1 MVKRYENFCF
11 IWNHQLLWRNDLWFF
26 TFNWSVLVNRFH
38 LDRIRLLKFLPK
50 SDFICNSCNRKK
62 PLQGLQLCLDF
73 GVKTYHIISLNP
85 SWWISR
91 NLDFFI
97 RRKLNYCAIFFN
109 LLHAISCSMMV
120 KLLTE
125 NQYFAD
131 TAYLCKKKMKKKREK
146 SFWRKQTLGNLQSKE
161 WQVLFFFK

>member
-1 MVKRYENFCF
+1 MKNE
-11 IWNHQLLWRNDLWFF
+11 
-26 TFNWSVLVNRFH
+26 T
-38 LDRIRLLKFLPK
+38 LKFI
-50 SDFICNSCNRKK
+50 ICKWQKFCNYKK
-62 PLQGLQLCLDF
+62 FSIAIWTWIKWGLQLCLDF

-131 TAYLCKKKMKKKREK
+131 TAYLCKKKWKKREK
-146 SFWRKQTLGNLQSKE
+146 SFWCKQSLDNLLSKE